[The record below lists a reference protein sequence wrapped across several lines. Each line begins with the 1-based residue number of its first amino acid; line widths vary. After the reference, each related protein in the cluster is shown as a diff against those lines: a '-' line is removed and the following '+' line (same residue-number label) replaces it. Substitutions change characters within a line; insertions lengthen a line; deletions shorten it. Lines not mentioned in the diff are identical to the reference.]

1 MTKRLSVAIVLGI
14 LVTPGVFSAVPSSD
28 PTSAEPP
35 ATQPLREPTASDSFN
50 SLQNELH
57 QARTQGNWSHYLI
70 VAKRQAEFLNG
81 SPLSRLEVARAE
93 AHLGDLSQASSELL
107 AFVNMA
113 QSSELLDTLP
123 DLAPLR
129 ATPSFAAIEH
139 QNATNR
145 EPVARSILA
154 FRLKDRHLLPEDIDF
169 DRNGRRFFISS
180 VLERK
185 VVTAMLNG
193 ELADFAIPPDNWPI
207 FALKIDPARQVLWVS
222 EAAIEGF
229 EGIDPSVQGRSAL
242 LCYDLSSGK
251 LLQRIEGPRPS
262 ALGDMTLSVDG
273 AVIVSDGEHG
283 GIYRAH
289 RGDDHMERIDAGE
302 FISPQ
307 TPAIAA
313 DGLHLFVPDY
323 VRGLALMT
331 LKTKQV
337 VWLPTQGR
345 FALNGIDGLYRIKDR
360 LIAVQNGTSPERVVT
375 FTMDPRQT
383 SMVAEDLI
391 ERSTNTLGDP
401 THGVVVDNT
410 FYYIANSGWN
420 VLDDHGKVKP
430 GMALSEPLVM
440 KVDLDTRP
448 RRSSGSR

>member
-1 MTKRLSVAIVLGI
+1 MTKWQPVAIALGI
-14 LVTPGVFSAVPSSD
+14 LVTSGAFSAAPSSAPTNSRPPTTQPPRD
-28 PTSAEPP
+28 PTAVE
-35 ATQPLREPTASDSFN
+35 SFN

-57 QARTQGNWSHYLI
+57 QARTQNDWSGYLTA
-70 VAKRQAEFLNG
+70 AKRQTEFLNG

-93 AHLGDLSQASSELL
+93 AHLGDLSTASSELL
-107 AFVNMA
+107 AFVQMG
-113 QSSELLDTLP
+113 QSSELLETLP

-129 ATPSFAAIEH
+129 ATPSFAAIRH
-139 QNATNR
+139 QNFANL
-145 EPVARSILA
+145 EPVARSTLA
-154 FRLKDRHLLPEDIDF
+154 FRLKDRNLLPEDIDF
-169 DRNGRRFFISS
+169 DRNRRRFFLSS

-185 VVTAMLNG
+185 IVTVTLNG
-193 ELADFAIPPDNWPI
+193 ELADFSSPPDNWPV
-207 FALKIDPARQVLWVS
+207 FALRIDEAHQLLWVS
-222 EAAIEGF
+222 EAAVEGF
-229 EGIDPSVQGRSAL
+229 GGIAPSDQGRSAL

-289 RGDDHMERIDAGE
+289 RGDDHMERIDLGD

-307 TPAIAA
+307 TPAITA
-313 DGLHLFVPDY
+313 DGLRVFVPDY
-323 VRGLALMT
+323 VRGVALMT

-345 FALNGIDGLYRIKDR
+345 FALNGVDGLYRIRDR
-360 LIAVQNGTSPERVVT
+360 LIAVQNGTSPERVVI
-375 FTMDPRQT
+375 FTMDPGQKT
-383 SMVAEDLI
+383 IVAADLI

-430 GMALSEPLVM
+430 GLALSEPLVM
-440 KVDLDTRP
+440 KVELDTKP
-448 RRSSGSR
+448 RRSSSSR